1 MKRYFSI
8 LFISITFVSCQENVE
23 VPQAETP
30 TLVLNDANPLE
41 TALYNCLVKQY
52 ADQNLD
58 LPAIHQELE
67 NLAIGTGNLEDGSAL
82 AYYNMFKLA
91 ASAGHFPLK
100 NEDLFFMELAQ
111 IKNFPLDLNCNTD
124 HGVAESVAKTSK
136 LSKYNRLLSVEISS
150 TRNKGIQP
158 NTAIPIVKAYTQ
170 EDFENEFIQMS
181 MLAFI
186 SYRTS
191 IENKIYKKDI

>member
-8 LFISITFVSCQENVE
+8 LFVSIAFISCQENVE
-23 VPQAETP
+23 TP
-30 TLVLNDANPLE
+30 TIETAKPEINDPNPLE
-41 TALYNCLVKQY
+41 TALYNCVVKQY

-67 NLAIGTGNLEDGSAL
+67 NLAIATGNLEDGSAL

-100 NEDLFFMELAQ
+100 NEDLFFLELSKIQ
-111 IKNFPLDLNCNTD
+111 NFPLNLNCISE
-124 HGVAESVAKTSK
+124 HGVSESVAKASK

-150 TRNKGIQP
+150 TRKKGIQP
-158 NTAIPIVKAYTQ
+158 NTAVPIVKAYT
-170 EDFENEFIQMS
+170 EKDFENEFIQMS

-191 IENKIYKKDI
+191 IENKIYQDGN